1 MFEQSLFGLAA
12 VGSIALSGGGT
23 GLLSVP
29 SAGIMAMDA
38 VEFQHSNGLISA
50 SGTDSLLGL
59 YGADAGAVLVDHVQF
74 SILPRTEL
82 GLRVTTIHSASGQR
96 SVHPLKNYLTNDLS
110 GHAKFQVLDQ
120 YGFRL
125 ALGAR
130 DFGGSTRGGI
140 KLSPAEF
147 VVADYRVEDWLLV
160 LGYGVSDDE
169 NVALDGPFGG
179 LKYTAGPWLNLLLDY
194 DAVETHV
201 GFQAHTKLSRFDFY
215 FNGYHSS
222 SDHQDF
228 VFSAGMRTQLGYG
241 KPLFTD
247 AITSTNWLWKEKS
260 GRQDALDV
268 MFRAWS
274 ADEFALRY
282 QQAAGAEPL
291 GEPCSTRSDFYANTI
306 SLMRLV
312 CEEGRSRIEWL
323 PSYAGPASPYRGH
336 LDVRLVPILAYLL
349 ATELGRFEYSLAIRA
364 TAQWNLAWGF
374 AANASWDQAV
384 RSSADFRRGG
394 RVAGARLGSQFLG
407 YELQHTSQFLPGSFL
422 QLTAGNAQLFGGH
435 VGYKRAEVATH
446 FFDGRLALNHSST
459 RFSAVGGGSFR
470 PAQNVSRLFYW
481 LQPGRYGLEFMRGK
495 FFFGDH
501 GYRVD
506 LHRYI
511 GRTRLGF
518 FYRHGLSYK
527 QEAVGMEITLAL
539 TGREAVGNR
548 WVSVKGAPQYTLPFQ
563 TTINNDDGSNS
574 IAPGFMVEFFPQ
586 RHLVRDVLDRWR
598 MSPSYLRA
606 P

>member
-12 VGSIALSGGGT
+12 AGSIALAGGGT

-29 SAGIMAMDA
+29 SAGIMAMDT
-38 VEFQHSNGLISA
+38 VEFQHGNGLISA
-50 SGTDSLLGL
+50 TGTDSLLGQF
-59 YGADAGAVLVDHVQF
+59 GADAGAVLVDHVQF
-74 SILPRTEL
+74 AILPRTEL
-82 GLRVTTIHSASGQR
+82 GLRVTTIHSAR
-96 SVHPLKNYLTNDLS
+96 DRRFVHPLKNYLTNDLS
-110 GHAKFQVLDQ
+110 GHAKFQLLDHS
-120 YGFRL
+120 GLRL
-125 ALGAR
+125 AVGAR
-130 DFGGSTRGGI
+130 DFGGEAGGT

-147 VVADYRVEDWLLV
+147 VVADYRADDWLLV
-160 LGYGVSDDE
+160 LGYGVSDDD
-169 NVALDGPFGG
+169 NVALAGPFGG
-179 LKYTAGPWLNLLLDY
+179 LKYTAGPWLNFLLDH

-201 GFQAHTKLSRFDFY
+201 GFQAHTKLSRFDLY

-222 SDHQDF
+222 SEHQDF
-228 VFSAGMRTQLGYG
+228 VFSAGLRTPLGYG
-241 KPLFTD
+241 RPLFTD
-247 AITSTNWLWKEKS
+247 VISSSNWLWQDKG
-260 GRQDALDV
+260 GRDDALDV
-268 MFRAWS
+268 MFRTWS
-274 ADEFALRY
+274 ADEYALLHKKV
-282 QQAAGAEPL
+282 AGTQPL
-291 GEPCSTRSDFYANTI
+291 NEHCANRTDFYANTI
-306 SLMRLV
+306 SLMRLD
-312 CEEGRSRIEWL
+312 CYSGRSRVEWL
-323 PSYAGPASPYRGH
+323 PSYRALASPYRGH
-336 LDVRLVPILAYLL
+336 LDVRFVPILAYIL
-349 ATELGRFEYSLAIRA
+349 ATELGRFEYSLAVRA

-374 AANASWDQAV
+374 AANAAWDQAV

-394 RVAGARLGSQFLG
+394 RVAGARLGSEFLG

-422 QLTAGNAQLFGGH
+422 QLTAGTALLGGDH
-435 VGYKRAEVATH
+435 VGYKRAEMASH

-470 PAQNVSRLFYW
+470 PTQNVSRLFYW
-481 LQPGRYGLEFMRGK
+481 LQPGRYGLEYTRGK

-527 QEAVGMEITLAL
+527 QQAAGMEITIAL
-539 TGREAVGNR
+539 SGREALGNR
-548 WVSVKGAPQYTLPFQ
+548 WVSVKGAPQYSLPFQ

-574 IAPGFMVEFFPQ
+574 IAPGFMAEFFPQ

-598 MSPSYLRA
+598 MSPSYLRV